1 MKIEDYKKAVSR
13 MHTRPELKMEVMK
26 MSEEKTKK
34 KFSKK
39 AIIPIAIAATVCLST
54 LTAVF
59 AEDIVGFFRKSDNLE
74 MNIPSISENNSSE
87 EVTSLPVKK
96 AIRKKWDE
104 DVIKNLF
111 IGDKP
116 IALNETYE
124 SNYDPDMDRKWIE
137 FQDNSRLGYE
147 DGDLNWE
154 YGDWLNYSYSY
165 HISVLENLN
174 FEKSSGK
181 TPFKEADI
189 EGLDKNECAALADSY
204 VEQLGISVNG
214 KQIFTFDKESL
225 ISEDNGRNE
234 NGERIYKHGEVLP
247 EWTEEQEAYLFVY
260 NICADDVSLTLSGEI
275 NTAGKLEIVVGRNG
289 LASFEA
295 RKILDPVEDIET
307 VNICPAENAADAVYK
322 FFDKEPSGS
331 PMKIENY
338 KLVYRT
344 EGVDEEGI
352 YFLKPCWEFY
362 STAFVT
368 WTNPDGTLNEGFE
381 KGYIIDVDPQTEEVI
396 KNVINMP

>member
-1 MKIEDYKKAVSR
+1 MNMNDYKNAVSR
-13 MHTRPELKMEVMK
+13 MHPNPELKAEVIN
-26 MSEEKTKK
+26 MSTQKSKRK
-34 KFSKK
+34 ISKK
-39 AIIPIAIAATVCLST
+39 TVIPVAIAATVCLST
-54 LTAVF
+54 LTVVF
-59 AEDIVGFFRKSDNLE
+59 ADDIMGFFRKGINLE
-74 MNIPSISENNSSE
+74 MNIPSITENNSSE
-87 EVTSLPVKK
+87 EVTGLPVKK
-96 AIRKKWDE
+96 AVRKKWDE

-116 IALNETYE
+116 MAVNETYE

-137 FQDNSRLGYE
+137 FKDDSRLGYE
-147 DGDLNWE
+147 DGDLYWE

-165 HISVLENLN
+165 HISVLQNLN

-225 ISEDNGRNE
+225 VEEDFARNE
-234 NGERIYKHGEVLP
+234 NGDRIDAQEKVLP

-260 NICADDVSLTLSGEI
+260 DICVDDVSVSSREG
-275 NTAGKLEIVVGRNG
+275 NYGANKLHVVIGRNG
-289 LASFEA
+289 LALFDA
-295 RKILDPVEDIET
+295 WRIMDAVEDIET
-307 VNICPAENAADAVYK
+307 VNICPAEKAADAVYK
-322 FFDKEPSGS
+322 FFDDEPSKS

-344 EGVDEEGI
+344 EVLDEKGV
-352 YFLKPCWEFY
+352 YLLKPCWEFY

-368 WTNPDGTLNEGFE
+368 WSNPDGTPNEGFE

-396 KNVINMP
+396 KSVQGMP

>member
-26 MSEEKTKK
+26 MSEEKAKK
-34 KFSKK
+34 KFSRK
-39 AIIPIAIAATVCLST
+39 AVIPIAIAATVCLST

-59 AEDIVGFFRKSDNLE
+59 AEDIVGFFRKTNNLE
-74 MNIPSISENNSSE
+74 MNISEDVSSE
-87 EVTSLPVKK
+87 EITSMSIKK

-104 DVIKNLF
+104 DTIKNLF
-111 IGDKP
+111 MGDKS
-116 IALNETYE
+116 IAKDETYE
-124 SNYDPDMDRKWIE
+124 SNYNPDMDRKFIE
-137 FQDNSRLGYE
+137 FQDGSRLGYE

-165 HISVLENLN
+165 HISLLENLN

-225 ISEDNGRNE
+225 ISEDNVRNE

-260 NICADDVSLTLSGEI
+260 DVCADNDSLTFSGDL
-275 NTAGKLEIVVGRNG
+275 NTAGMLEIVVGRNG

-295 RKILDPVEDIET
+295 RKILEPVEDIET
-307 VNICPAENAADAVYK
+307 VNICSAEKAAEAVYN
-322 FFDKEPSGS
+322 FFDDEPSGS

-344 EGVDEEGI
+344 EGNDEEGT

-368 WTNPDGTLNEGFE
+368 WTNPDGTQNEGFE
-381 KGYIIDVDPQTEEVI
+381 KGYIINVDPQTEEVI
-396 KNVINMP
+396 KDVQSMP